1 MEDDMA
7 TSPNTTEEL
16 RALIIART
24 YSEDYF
30 MVTAC
35 PTVGD
40 DTYELHFH
48 LDWWAPMR
56 RYRAIPLG
64 QKDGEWFHGAVTL
77 SPEIEHG
84 FREYLHR
91 VYGVEHVFFDLDA
104 DQAAAVQK
112 LLGLPATMPK

>member
-30 MVTAC
+30 MVTAR

-48 LDWWAPMR
+48 LDWWKTMR
-56 RYRAIPLG
+56 CYRAIPLG
-64 QKDGEWFHGAVTL
+64 QKDGEWFHGAVVL
-77 SPEIEHG
+77 DPEVELL
-84 FREYLHR
+84 FRLYLLQ
-91 VYGVEHVFFDLDA
+91 VYGVEHVFFDLDSE
-104 DQAAAVQK
+104 QASAVQK
-112 LLGLPATMPK
+112 VLGLTTVLPR